1 MTSWSS
7 SAQAVKEKI
16 VKYKNIIAVFSC
28 LCFAVS
34 LYAKTEEPFMIRDLR
49 PLAMGGAFTA
59 VGDDA
64 NTLFYNPAGVAT
76 AKKTKLTLMQIGI
89 TIGDDLKKGYDWY
102 KDNKDDIDNMD
113 NLNKQWLDDAKTM
126 PNPDYDPVKWNKL
139 MTEVVNKISKLRIF
153 TEINFPQFA
162 VVSPHKNLSYGFG
175 IFTNASV
182 LADINSGILI
192 PTIDL
197 NVRVDGVLP
206 LAFATRFLNDRLAVG
221 IAPKMLMRGRM
232 DEKRLTFLEM
242 QDFDPTIQ
250 QGKGY
255 GWDIGSIYKL
265 SDNMNVGLVVKDFG
279 GTKITYAD
287 EWDNEYS
294 TTTPKAAGYTGMIHP
309 QMNAGFSY
317 KPFKRLLLS
326 ADINDICHS
335 KDNVVWSTR
344 VFPKIHAGCEVNL
357 WSILRLRGGINQG
370 YPTYGFDLNLFL
382 FNLEYARWADELGI
396 YAGDRPD
403 WKHKVALTMKY
414 SWGGPKKV
422 EEEKEPEPEPE
433 PEPKI
438 TALPESERTNVAI
451 TDFESRAPLS
461 QSEAAFISDFIRSD
475 VVKTERF
482 NVVEKNNMDKLLA
495 EQGFQGTGCSSSDC
509 AVQIGKIL
517 NVKTMVVGSCGKLL
531 SKYVV
536 TLNAVEVE
544 TSKIVYSDNISVDS
558 SDELRLSVT
567 KMVERFA
574 LAWPSPVKTEP
585 EPPVKTEPKTPVKTE
600 PKP

>member
-1 MTSWSS
+1 M
-7 SAQAVKEKI
+7 
-16 VKYKNIIAVFSC
+16 KYKNIIAVFSC

-76 AKKTKLTLMQIGI
+76 AKKTHLTLMQIGI
-89 TIGDDLKKGYDWY
+89 TIGDDLKDGYDWY
-102 KDNKDDIDNMD
+102 KDNKDDIDRMD
-113 NLNKQWLDDAKTM
+113 ELKDSLDPDDNAK
-126 PNPDYDPVKWNKL
+126 WEQL
-139 MTEVVNKISKLRIF
+139 MNEVVDKISKLRIF
-153 TEINFPQFA
+153 TEINFPQFS
-162 VVSPHKNLSYGFG
+162 VVSPHKSLSYGFG
-175 IFTNASV
+175 VFTNASV

-197 NVRVDGVLP
+197 QVRVDGVLP
-206 LAFATRFLNDRLAVG
+206 IAFAMRFLNDRLAVG
-221 IAPKMLMRGRM
+221 ISPKVLMRGRM

-242 QDFDPTIQ
+242 EDYDPVIQ

-265 SDNMNVGLVVKDFG
+265 TDNMNVGLAVKDFG

-317 KPFKRLLLS
+317 RPFKLLLLS
-326 ADINDICHS
+326 ADINDILHS

-344 VFPKIHAGCEVNL
+344 IFPKIHAGCEVNL
-357 WSILRLRGGINQG
+357 LSILRLRAGINQG
-370 YPTYGFDLNLFL
+370 YPTYGFDINLFL
-382 FNLEYARWADELGI
+382 FHLEYARWADELGI
-396 YAGDRPD
+396 YAGDIPD

-414 SWGGPKKV
+414 SWGGPKKA
-422 EEEKEPEPEPE
+422 EEEKEPEPEPA

-558 SDELRLSVT
+558 SDELRQSVT

-574 LAWPSPVKTEP
+574 LAWPAPVKTET
-585 EPPVKTEPKTPVKTE
+585 EPPAKTEPETPVKTG